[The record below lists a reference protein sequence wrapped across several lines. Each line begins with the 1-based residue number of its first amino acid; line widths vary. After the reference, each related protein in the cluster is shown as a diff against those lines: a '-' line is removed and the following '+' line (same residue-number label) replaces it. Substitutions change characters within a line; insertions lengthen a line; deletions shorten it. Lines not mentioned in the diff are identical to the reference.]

1 MTAYRACL
9 AFAVALVVGVT
20 AVPDHA
26 EARKKKRLKVA
37 IFVHQAPGVELRV
50 IDKLISRIKRGLKK
64 NKRVKMVRPARVLAS
79 FSGDLPTGALEESRR
94 KLKLG
99 YALLEQKF
107 YRKAI
112 TAFNMSLVAMMK
124 ALAYVKKSR
133 LAMAQFGLSLAYY
146 HSRLKAQ
153 TLRMLKRLL
162 TWRHVLRINRDTLP
176 RGFLRL
182 LRKARRAVKNL
193 PRGQFLL
200 QTRPSG
206 AAAFLDGRF
215 IDRTPIDL
223 DGVPAGTHYL
233 TIRKR
238 GYLKQAVVIRMSPVR
253 KKVDLE
259 FALKRSR
266 KYILLEQALVRSW
279 PDFGK
284 ARATP
289 AMQEIKTLLLIDQI
303 VLVKPKVP
311 GSQGVRIE
319 ACLYDLR
326 TGNLLKRLGATLKKP
341 KYRARKFADAL
352 YAGVRYDGSIPDPG
366 KQKAPDAGGPT
377 PIYKRWWFWV
387 SIGAAVVATT
397 IGIAV
402 PVAKR
407 DKGTNIPAG
416 NNPFSVRF

>member
-1 MTAYRACL
+1 MMARRACL
-9 AFAVALVVGVT
+9 AFAVALLVGVT
-20 AVPDHA
+20 ALPGPA
-26 EARKKKRLKVA
+26 EARKKKRLRVA
-37 IFVHQAPGVELRV
+37 FFIQQSPGVELEV
-50 IDKLISRIKRGLKK
+50 VDKLVSRIKRGLKK
-64 NKRVKMVRPARVLAS
+64 NKRIKIVRPARVLAS
-79 FSGDLPTGALEESRR
+79 FSGDLPTDAIKESRS

-107 YRKAI
+107 YRRAI

-153 TLRMLKRLL
+153 TLRMLKRIL
-162 TWRHVLRINRDTLP
+162 TWRGVLKVNPETLP

-182 LRKARRAVKNL
+182 LRKARKAVKKL

-200 QTRPSG
+200 RTRPSG
-206 AAAFLDGRF
+206 AVAFLNGRSLK
-215 IDRTPIDL
+215 RTPIDL
-223 DGVPAGTHYL
+223 EGVPAGTHYL

-238 GYLKQAVVIRMSPVR
+238 GYLKLAVTIRMSPVK

-266 KYILLEQALVRSW
+266 KYILLEQALSRSW

-284 ARATP
+284 GRATP

-303 VLVKPKVP
+303 VLIKPQVP

-341 KYRARKFADAL
+341 KYKAYDFAKAL

-366 KQKAPDAGGPT
+366 KQKAPTVSGPK
-377 PIYKRWWFWV
+377 PIYKRWWFWA

-397 IGIAV
+397 ICIAV
-402 PVAKR
+402 PVATR
-407 DKGTNIPAG
+407 DKGSNIPAG
-416 NNPFSVRF
+416 HNPFSVRF